1 MTSSSPRLSRSYSL
15 PIADKSEFALR
26 AATAFLITAAVAFV
40 LIHAGA
46 WGGVLPDHADI
57 LSLLY

>member
-1 MTSSSPRLSRSYSL
+1 MTSSSPHLSRTYPR

-26 AATAFLITAAVAFV
+26 AATAFLITAVVALV

-57 LSLLY
+57 LFMFY